1 MDVLVKERTGAVLR
15 LTLNRP
21 QSRNA
26 LSLDLLHALA
36 DAVRAAEV
44 DGSTRVVVLQGAP
57 PAFSAGHDLSE
68 IRAHMN
74 DADHGRAFNERL
86 FRTCSDL
93 MLAIRRSPLPFIAAV
108 NGVATAAGCQ
118 LVATCDLAVA
128 GESARFGVN
137 GVNVGLFCSTP
148 MVALSRAV
156 PQKLALD
163 LLTTGRLMSA
173 PEALAAGLVN
183 RVVADTAVEATAD
196 EIAATLL
203 AKSPEVLALGKR
215 AFYRQA
221 ELDEAAAYDYA
232 AGVIVDNLA
241 LPAAQDGIAA
251 FVDRKGSPDRGR

>member
-93 MLAIRRSPLPFIAAV
+93 MLAIRRSPCPSSPPSTASRRRPAASSSLP
-108 NGVATAAGCQ
+108 AT
-118 LVATCDLAVA
+118 
-128 GESARFGVN
+128 S
-137 GVNVGLFCSTP
+137 P
-148 MVALSRAV
+148 SRAKA
-156 PQKLALD
+156 P
-163 LLTTGRLMSA
+163 GSA
-173 PEALAAGLVN
+173 
-183 RVVADTAVEATAD
+183 
-196 EIAATLL
+196 
-203 AKSPEVLALGKR
+203 
-215 AFYRQA
+215 
-221 ELDEAAAYDYA
+221 
-232 AGVIVDNLA
+232 
-241 LPAAQDGIAA
+241 
-251 FVDRKGSPDRGR
+251 